1 MAVIFD
7 LQFFAEEKTEPA
19 TPRKRRKER
28 EEGRVAK
35 SQDLGAATIILTGL
49 FGLLVFGPFL
59 FSRVT
64 AFAADMIA
72 LMGGEAI
79 HREGWL
85 HMIRNDT
92 LFAMLGPWLPIGL
105 AAAVSALIVTVS
117 QVGFVVTP
125 KPLTPKFD
133 RMNPVSG
140 LKKVLSLRSLVE
152 LLKGLLKAAL
162 LGFVIYYSLKKE
174 TPELVAAI
182 SFPLEAG
189 VSRLLWKLLGLS
201 FRLAFLLLVLGI
213 FDYAYQKW
221 EFERSIKMSKQEI
234 KEEYKQMEGD
244 PQIKSKIRQKQRE
257 LARSRMMSSVPKAD
271 VVITNPTRLA
281 IALEY
286 DREVMDAP
294 VMTAKG
300 SGFLARRIR
309 ELAEESGVPVVE
321 NKPLARS
328 LYETVEVGEEVPEEL
343 YRAVAEVLAFVY
355 SLKPKKNAAPRREE
369 RADAGE
375 RGLQSQ
381 VFM

>member
-7 LQFFAEEKTEPA
+7 LQFFSQERTEPA

-35 SQDLGAATIILTGL
+35 SQDLGAAAVILTGL

-59 FSRVT
+59 FSRVMT
-64 AFAADMIA
+64 FTTDMIA
-72 LMGGEAI
+72 LMGGDSI
-79 HREGWL
+79 GRDGWL
-85 HMIRNDT
+85 YMIRNDT
-92 LFAMLGPWLPIGL
+92 VFAMLAPWLPVGL
-105 AAAVSALIVTVS
+105 SAAVSALIVTVS
-117 QVGFVVTP
+117 QVGFVMTP
-125 KPLTPKFD
+125 KPLTLKLD
-133 RMNPVSG
+133 RLNPVSG
-140 LKKVLSLRSLVE
+140 LKKVFSLRSLVE
-152 LLKGLLKAAL
+152 LVKGLLKAAL
-162 LGFVIYYSLKKE
+162 LGFVIYYSLRKE
-174 TPELVAAI
+174 TPELVSAI
-182 SFPLEAG
+182 RFPLEAG
-189 VSRLLWKLLGLS
+189 VSRLLSKLLSLS

-221 EFERSIKMSKQEI
+221 EFERSIRMSKQEI

-257 LARSRMMSSVPKAD
+257 LARSRMMSSVPRAD

-286 DREVMDAP
+286 DREAMDAP
-294 VMTAKG
+294 VVTAKG
-300 SGFLARRIR
+300 SGFLARRIK
-309 ELAEESGVPVVE
+309 EIAGEWQIPLVE

-328 LYETVEVGEEVPEEL
+328 LFETVEVGEEVPEEL

-355 SLKPKKNAAPRREE
+355 SLGPKKNTPRIRGEDDSGRESGRHSE
-369 RADAGE
+369 
-375 RGLQSQ
+375 